1 MEGKIMETVLE
12 SELHSKI
19 SDQDKVQEVL
29 AALPP
34 RLKSFLTRQREALMG
49 IKKKKKRFH
58 VRHVYY
64 VE

>member
-1 MEGKIMETVLE
+1 METVLE

-19 SDQDKVQEVL
+19 SDQEKVQEVL

-49 IKKKKKRFH
+49 IKKKKKNNR

>member
-49 IKKKKKRFH
+49 IKKKKKNNR

>member
-1 MEGKIMETVLE
+1 METVLE
-12 SELHSKI
+12 SELHRKI

-49 IKKKKKRFH
+49 IKKKKKRNH

-64 VE
+64 ME

>member
-12 SELHSKI
+12 SELHRKI

-49 IKKKKKRFH
+49 IKKKKKNNR

>member
-1 MEGKIMETVLE
+1 MEGKIME
-12 SELHSKI
+12 SDLHRKI

-29 AALPP
+29 AALSP
-34 RLKSFLTRQREALMG
+34 REALMG
-49 IKKKKKRFH
+49 IKKKKNNH

>member
-1 MEGKIMETVLE
+1 METVLE

-19 SDQDKVQEVL
+19 SDQEKVQEVL

-34 RLKSFLTRQREALMG
+34 RLKSFLTRQRETLMG
-49 IKKKKKRFH
+49 IKKKKKNNR

>member
-1 MEGKIMETVLE
+1 METVLE

-49 IKKKKKRFH
+49 IKKKKKRNH

-64 VE
+64 ME

>member
-19 SDQDKVQEVL
+19 SDQDKVREVL

-49 IKKKKKRFH
+49 IKKKKRNNH

>member
-1 MEGKIMETVLE
+1 METVLE
-12 SELHSKI
+12 SELHRKI

-49 IKKKKKRFH
+49 IKKKKKNNR

>member
-12 SELHSKI
+12 SELHRKI

-49 IKKKKKRFH
+49 IKKKKKRNH

-64 VE
+64 ME

>member
-1 MEGKIMETVLE
+1 METVLE

-29 AALPP
+29 SALPP
-34 RLKSFLTRQREALMG
+34 RLKSFLTRQREALME
-49 IKKKKKRFH
+49 IKKKKRNNR